1 MNHALIR
8 MDMTKLKVVFLPDYR
23 GLKLRRI
30 FSDIPLHHLA
40 GHDDYLRAQIEDP
53 RVPDI
58 KHCDHHQ
65 STPTSSRYK
74 DGKDIPDHPH
84 PPSL

>member
-1 MNHALIR
+1 MNPALIR
-8 MDMTKLKVVFLPDYR
+8 MDMSKLKVVFLPDYR

-40 GHDDYLRAQIEDP
+40 GHYDYLHAHFEDP

-58 KHCDHHQ
+58 KHCYHHQ
-65 STPTSSRYK
+65 STPTNSHGYK

-84 PPSL
+84 L